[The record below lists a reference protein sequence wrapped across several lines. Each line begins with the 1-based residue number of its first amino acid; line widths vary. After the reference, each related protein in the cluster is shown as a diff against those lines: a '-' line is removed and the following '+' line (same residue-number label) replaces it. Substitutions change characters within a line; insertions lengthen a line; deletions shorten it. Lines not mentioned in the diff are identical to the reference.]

1 MPFSNFT
8 EETLVDVVIIWVTR
22 VADTVSCHLSLG
34 SRKGRDVMLQ
44 CLAWRADMRLSA
56 VVRLPRIPARAAA
69 LHGPNAGCV
78 STSTVRIDWT
88 RGFRSYDIYHHE

>member
-1 MPFSNFT
+1 
-8 EETLVDVVIIWVTR
+8 
-22 VADTVSCHLSLG
+22 
-34 SRKGRDVMLQ
+34 MLQ

-88 RGFRSYDIYHHE
+88 RGFRSYDTITNEGRKLSVLYKNSAHTASVIIPNMLFNLLVPEFGI